1 MSAGSRAMD
10 AYRPFVNRN
19 ILDAYERYAELRVTA
34 PVYWSEEDG
43 LYYAFSFDAVH
54 EALLD
59 QERLTVA
66 RTKSRVRY
74 GGQLG
79 SLREMQLKW
88 FIQMD
93 PPEHTP
99 LRRFFGQWFTPK
111 RIDQLE
117 GWVRTVAH
125 SLLDD
130 VTEAGSMDLVAY
142 FAYPLPSL
150 AIATVLGV
158 PTEDIHLFKEWGSRL
173 AKTQESYPSEDQIA
187 ASNAAIED
195 AHTYFEGLVDERKR
209 HPGEDIISFA
219 LAERDE
225 RELSDCTLIANAF
238 LILVAGHETTI
249 NLIGNTVNALLER
262 PDQQARIWLGAA
274 SMSKA
279 TEEFLRFDSPVQMT
293 SRVVNVTH
301 ELEGVQLEEGR
312 SIVLVLGSAN
322 REELAFPSADVLDVD
337 RWPNQHMAFG
347 GGIHHCLGARLARLE
362 GRIALETMT
371 RRIDGIAPA
380 GAPRRL
386 DLIELRGFSSL
397 PISFDTIT

>member
-1 MSAGSRAMD
+1 MNAGSTLD
-10 AYRPFVNRN
+10 AYRPFLNRN
-19 ILDAYERYAELRVTA
+19 IADAYERYAERRATE

-43 LYYAFSFDAVH
+43 FYYAFSFDAVH
-54 EALLD
+54 QALLD
-59 QERLTVA
+59 QERLTMA
-66 RTKSRVRY
+66 RTKSRVQR

-111 RIDQLE
+111 RIDQFE
-117 GWVRTVAH
+117 GWVRTVAD

-130 VTEAGSMDLVAY
+130 VAEAGSMDLVAD

-173 AKTQESYPSEDQIA
+173 AKTQESHPSEAEIA

-219 LAERDE
+219 LLERDE
-225 RELSDCTLIANAF
+225 RELSDDSLIANAF

-262 PDQQARIWLGAA
+262 PDQQAHIWSGTA
-274 SMSKA
+274 SIAKA

-293 SRVVNVTH
+293 SRVVNVA
-301 ELEGVQLEEGR
+301 LDLGGVQLEEGR

-322 REELAFPSADVLDVD
+322 RDETAFPDADVLDVD
-337 RWPNQHMAFG
+337 RSPNQHVAFG

-362 GRIALETMT
+362 GRIALETLAG
-371 RRIDGIAPA
+371 RIDDIALA
-380 GAPRRL
+380 APPKRL

-397 PISFDTIT
+397 PISFNTIG

>member
-1 MSAGSRAMD
+1 MSGGSSAGCVYS
-10 AYRPFVNRN
+10 PFVNRN
-19 ILDAYERYAELRVTA
+19 IVDAYERYAEQRAAA
-34 PVYWSEEDG
+34 PVHWSEADG
-43 LYYAFSFDAVH
+43 VYYAFSFDAIH
-54 EALLD
+54 DALLD
-59 QERLTVA
+59 QDRLTMA
-66 RTKSRVRY
+66 RTKSRVRR

-79 SLREMQLKW
+79 SLREMQQKW

-99 LRRFFGQWFTPK
+99 LRRFFGQWFIPK

-117 GWVRTVAH
+117 GWVRAVAN

-130 VTEAGSMDLVAY
+130 VAEAGSMDLVAD

-173 AKTQESYPSEDQIA
+173 ARTQEAHPSEEEIS
-187 ASNAAIED
+187 ASNAAIEQ
-195 AHTYFEGLVDERKR
+195 ALTYFEGLVEELKR

-219 LAERDE
+219 LQERDE
-225 RELSDCTLIANAF
+225 RELSDDSLIANAF

-249 NLIGNTVNALLER
+249 NLIGNTVNALLEW
-262 PDQQARIWLGAA
+262 PDQGARIRSGAA

-279 TEEFLRFDSPVQMT
+279 IEEFLRFDSPVQMT
-293 SRVVNVTH
+293 SRIVNVTH

-322 REELAFPSADVLDVD
+322 RDEMAFPAADVLDVD

-362 GRIALETMT
+362 GRIALETLSS
-371 RRIDGIAPA
+371 RVDDIAPA
-380 GAPRRL
+380 GAPKRL

-397 PISFDTIT
+397 PISFHTIG